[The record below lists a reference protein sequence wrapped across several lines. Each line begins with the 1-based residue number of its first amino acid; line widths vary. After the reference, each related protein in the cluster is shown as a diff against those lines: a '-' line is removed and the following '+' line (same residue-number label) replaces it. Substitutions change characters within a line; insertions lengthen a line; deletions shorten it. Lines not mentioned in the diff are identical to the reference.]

1 MTFCALSS
9 AKGMDIRMKMMDF
22 CHNLKLPEKAAE
34 SAVNHAISEKQYQN
48 LKHLYQKEH
57 QQFYQ
62 RILKG
67 LEPEK
72 VFLSFYCRLACDT
85 YEEYKIRK
93 IDEQIFW
100 DTFQDIRLWCDN
112 CFRETGKYG
121 IAEYQWFWRLFE
133 MKVFRL
139 GRLEFEIMNAE
150 KQIKG
155 NGISIEAG
163 EPIINIHIPEGEAL
177 SRTACGESLK
187 RAHEWFGAKQ
197 KFICYSWLLYPGLNE
212 ILAAESNI
220 IHFQNRFHL
229 IKTDYQEREAE
240 KRIFGWIAENITAY
254 PDHTRL
260 QKRARQ
266 YLLSGRAL
274 GKGWG
279 LLK

>member
-1 MTFCALSS
+1 
-9 AKGMDIRMKMMDF
+9 
-22 CHNLKLPEKAAE
+22 
-34 SAVNHAISEKQYQN
+34 
-48 LKHLYQKEH
+48 
-57 QQFYQ
+57 
-62 RILKG
+62 
-67 LEPEK
+67 
-72 VFLSFYCRLACDT
+72 
-85 YEEYKIRK
+85 
-93 IDEQIFW
+93 
-100 DTFQDIRLWCDN
+100 
-112 CFRETGKYG
+112 
-121 IAEYQWFWRLFE
+121 